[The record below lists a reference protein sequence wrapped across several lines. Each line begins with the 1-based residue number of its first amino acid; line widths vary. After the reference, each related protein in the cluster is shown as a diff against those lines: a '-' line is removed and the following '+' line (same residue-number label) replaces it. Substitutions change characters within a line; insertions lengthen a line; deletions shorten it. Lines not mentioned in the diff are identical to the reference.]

1 MSLEYYDQ
9 VEKWEKWLL
18 NKRSEILL
26 IKNESVYT
34 ICCK

>member
-18 NKRSEILL
+18 NKRFEIVL
-26 IKNESVYT
+26 IKNKSVYT
-34 ICCK
+34 ICGK